1 MKDDRER
8 EHTDRGYEIIAEIED
23 GRIREMNGIMH
34 WHAGNVVKEASQGNQ
49 GNDLKLL
56 GDEFGHRLRE
66 NDDEEEY
73 LIHQDKAKRG
83 VDRFEVVVV
92 MSSIEG
98 WHVIEEED
106 KREVT
111 DKEDNGQPNDDLLES
126 ASVLGGY

>member
-23 GRIREMNGIMH
+23 SRIREMNGAMH
-34 WHAGNVVKEASQGNQ
+34 RHAGYVVKEASQGNQ
-49 GNDLKLL
+49 SNDLELL
-56 GDEFGHRLRE
+56 CDELGHRLRE

-73 LIHQDKAKRG
+73 LVHQDEAKRG

-98 WHVIEEED
+98 WYVIEEED
-106 KREVT
+106 KRKVA
-111 DKEDNGQPNDDLLES
+111 DKEDNGQPNDELLKS
-126 ASVLGGY
+126 ARILGGY